1 MVKNLI
7 INILIATG
15 LFFLGWFLNDWTQE
29 YTYDLGRIIAVGGIG
44 YGIISTIY
52 ILFAQGIPLFNK
64 IVDDRSKIKAQGMLI
79 KYKELL
85 DKGIL
90 TKAEFEIKAAE
101 LKVRI

>member
-7 INILIATG
+7 INTLIATG

-44 YGIISTIY
+44 YGIISIVY
-52 ILFAQGIPLFNK
+52 ILLTQGIPLFNK
-64 IVDDRSKIKAQGMLI
+64 IVDDRSKTKAQGMLI

-90 TKAEFEIKAAE
+90 TEAEFEIKAAE